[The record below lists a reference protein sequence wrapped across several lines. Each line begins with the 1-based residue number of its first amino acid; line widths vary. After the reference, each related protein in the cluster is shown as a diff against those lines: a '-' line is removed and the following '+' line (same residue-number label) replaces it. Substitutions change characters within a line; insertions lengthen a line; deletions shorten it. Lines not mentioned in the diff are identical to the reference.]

1 MHTCQ
6 RSIYRILSSPY
17 ISIRIYT
24 TYITH
29 YNEFMN
35 IKIVKD
41 NIGISDLK
49 DLAKYTY
56 NIMIKGVLDVEN
68 EVIAFGGEYHID
80 ANKVLIEEG
89 FKQDKIWGFNIIFKS
104 DNDYDIEYT
113 SLINIRPNQ
122 NNFDM
127 EIQDISLK
135 ENIKKIL
142 NKKIII

>member
-1 MHTCQ
+1 
-6 RSIYRILSSPY
+6 
-17 ISIRIYT
+17 
-24 TYITH
+24 
-29 YNEFMN
+29 MN